1 MFDCRFLWAQTQF
14 VGPVLMLHGSMTG
27 SLAKSCPPNINAIHL
42 RYIYIHLH
50 YIHNMCSTIWS
61 LVHTCVRQGT
71 LLYTARYRHL
81 NSPMMDPSWFQ
92 LCNVVRRSHKKR
104 IMLFRASARLQVR
117 PMTCKLHDSWGSF
130 DWTSFVSNLPKSGAS
145 HSRVSCLWFF
155 FVLSCNSFNST
166 QLAAASY
173 RAQRSQVRNGCCSH
187 GRSTVQDKCGWRG
200 WVSWWSTWL

>member
-1 MFDCRFLWAQTQF
+1 
-14 VGPVLMLHGSMTG
+14 
-27 SLAKSCPPNINAIHL
+27 
-42 RYIYIHLH
+42 
-50 YIHNMCSTIWS
+50 MCSTIWS
-61 LVHTCVRQGT
+61 LVHIYTCVRQGT
-71 LLYTARYRHL
+71 LLYTSRYRHL

-130 DWTSFVSNLPKSGAS
+130 DELPLCRISKIRWISQGF
-145 HSRVSCLWFF
+145 HVLDFF
-155 FVLSCNSFNST
+155 WCKLQLLQLNST
-166 QLAAASY
+166 SAASY
-173 RAQRSQVRNGCCSH
+173 RAQRSQARNGCCSH